1 MVAHASLLG
10 MFIGIVFIG
19 SIGML
24 FYSAFR
30 TTGSSPES
38 SQQTRRTADRV
49 PKILVPLFD
58 DAPSERAIELACR
71 WATLKKGEVVLA
83 RVIVVPD
90 ILALDRPMPELDQAA
105 NDALDKANAMVRQ
118 HGCCTHMYIVRHRKM
133 AGGILEVARQE
144 NVDAILLRYGVET
157 QMPAEW
163 GRTSLDILKHAKC
176 EVFVDRVAQVAGTA
190 GA

>member
-1 MVAHASLLG
+1 ML
-10 MFIGIVFIG
+10 IGIVFVG

-38 SQQTRRTADRV
+38 AQQTRRSADSV

-71 WATLKKGEVVLA
+71 WAILKKGEVVLV

-90 ILALDRPMPELDQAA
+90 ILALDRSLPGLDQAA
-105 NDALDKANAMVRQ
+105 NDALDRANAMVKQ
-118 HGCCTHMYIVRHRKM
+118 HGCCTQMYIVRHRKM
-133 AGGILEVARQE
+133 SEGILQVAHKE
-144 NVDAILLRYGVET
+144 NVEAILLRYGVET
-157 QMPAEW
+157 HIPPEW

-176 EVFVDRVAQVAGTA
+176 EVFVDRVAQVAGA
-190 GA
+190 ASA